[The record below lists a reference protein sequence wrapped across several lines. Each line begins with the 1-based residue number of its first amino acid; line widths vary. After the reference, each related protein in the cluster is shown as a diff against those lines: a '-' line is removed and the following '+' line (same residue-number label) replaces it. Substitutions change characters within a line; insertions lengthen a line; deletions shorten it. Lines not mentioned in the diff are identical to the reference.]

1 MTAAAVT
8 VRVPATSANVGP
20 GFDAVGLA
28 LTLQDEVKARVTG
41 GGVQIEVHGV
51 GAKTAD
57 LGEEHLVV
65 RAMRAAFEVA
75 GSQPA
80 GIAISC
86 RNVVPHGFGLG
97 SSAAAIVSGIVAAR
111 ALSGEAGAQAL
122 PDIAALRLATE
133 LEGHPDNVAACLFG
147 GLTIAWRPAPGSVE
161 VVRLE
166 PHAGLAPVVCIPD
179 APLSTEV
186 ARQALPAQVPHA
198 DAAANAARAA
208 LLVTALTTRP
218 DLLLAATEDFLHQR
232 YRADAMPAT
241 AALTARLREAG
252 IPAAVSGAGPAV
264 LAFPAGGDAIAAVAR
279 LAAGWEVL
287 PVRVDT
293 TGAAVSAG

>member
-1 MTAAAVT
+1 MTATEVT

-28 LTLQDEVKARVTG
+28 LTLHDEVRARVTA
-41 GGVQIEVHGV
+41 GGVQIEVQGV
-51 GAKTAD
+51 GAHTAD

-65 RAMRAAFEVA
+65 RAMRAAFDLV
-75 GSQPA
+75 GSQPV

-97 SSAAAIVSGIVAAR
+97 SSAAAIVAGIVAAR
-111 ALSGEAGAQAL
+111 ELAGEAGAKAL
-122 PDIAALRLATE
+122 PDITVLRLATD

-147 GLTIAWRPAPGSVE
+147 GLTIAWRPAPGSVD
-161 VVRLE
+161 VARLE
-166 PHAGLAPVVCIPD
+166 PYPGLAPVVCIPD
-179 APLSTEV
+179 APVPTEL
-186 ARQALPAQVPHA
+186 ARQALPPQVPHA

-208 LLVTALTTRP
+208 LLVAALTSRP
-218 DLLLAATEDFLHQR
+218 DLLLAGTEDFVHQR

-241 AALTARLREAG
+241 ATLTGRLREAG
-252 IPAAVSGAGPAV
+252 IAAAVSGAGPSV
-264 LAFPAGGDAIAAVAR
+264 LAFPAGGEAIAAVAR

-287 PVRVDT
+287 PLRVDT
-293 TGAAVSAG
+293 AGATATAG